1 MMILPLALP
10 YAPWSKDVTIV
21 YVHPCHIG
29 NPYNGFINHLV
40 GGLEH
45 IFKYFSIYWEESSQ
59 LTFIIF
65 FRGVGIPPTS
75 HDKPQ

>member
-1 MMILPLALP
+1 MILPLALP
-10 YAPWSKDVTIV
+10 YAPWSKDGTIV

-29 NPYNGFINHLV
+29 NLYNGFINHLV

-45 IFKYFSIYWEESSQ
+45 IFFFIFSIYWEKSSQ
-59 LTFIIF
+59 LTFIF

-75 HDKPQ
+75 HDRPQ